1 MNKARLV
8 ASVVLLA
15 VTLVVNASIP
25 EPGDHEPQG
34 ERVGKRIPTVL
45 GSWTL
50 ARELPVGQDE
60 KRILGTD
67 DIFHRI
73 YRNTG
78 NAGEVALSLVF
89 SSGHRHS
96 MHPPEVCYQ
105 AGGYTLVSRGMVDID
120 PDGRATVLRLTRD
133 ADNQLVNYWFFSEGK
148 ETPNYIRHQIHL
160 VINQVLFSTQ
170 PSVLIRLSTQI
181 DNGSVEAAQRRLSDF
196 AREALPILREKLSL
210 AAGVS

>member
-1 MNKARLV
+1 MSPSRLL
-8 ASVVLLA
+8 AAVLL
-15 VTLVVNASIP
+15 VTGTLLLNAAIP
-25 EPGDHEPQG
+25 EPGDHQPQG
-34 ERVGKRIPTVL
+34 ERIGRRIPTVL

-50 ARELPVGQDE
+50 LRDLPVGQDE

-67 DIFHRI
+67 DIFHRT
-73 YRNTG
+73 YRS
-78 NAGEVALSLVF
+78 AADSREVALSLVF

-96 MHPPEVCYQ
+96 MHPPEICYQ
-105 AGGYTLVSRGMVDID
+105 AGGYTLVSRGTMDLE
-120 PDGRATVLRLTRD
+120 PNGRATVLRLTRD

-181 DNGSVEAAQRRLSDF
+181 DNGNVETAQQRLSDF

-210 AAGVS
+210 AAGAS